1 MCIRDSDDVYATS
14 NSFELIATVVDSDG
28 YEIEDYD
35 PATCT
40 VTAIPE
46 VVVSSDLSGIVE
58 VPQGSTKDFV
68 VNSQVEAP
76 VTIGTG
82 NVAVHALKTP
92 FANGQATYTIK
103 ATGAVGTTAGVY
115 ATVPG
120 QNAVKLFIIKVTAV
134 SYTHLRAHETRHD
147 LVCRLLL
154 EKKKKTIQNAA
165 FS

>member
-1 MCIRDSDDVYATS
+1 GLALDQREVTIAAGFCDAVTVSNYPASTSRPAGAAIVWDYSDPARALFDVTAVGASLTISGRDYGDVYAAS
-14 NSFELIATVVDSDG
+14 NSCELIATVGDSDG

-82 NVAVHALKTP
+82 NVAVHAL
-92 FANGQATYTIK
+92 
-103 ATGAVGTTAGVY
+103 
-115 ATVPG
+115 
-120 QNAVKLFIIKVTAV
+120 
-134 SYTHLRAHETRHD
+134 
-147 LVCRLLL
+147 
-154 EKKKKTIQNAA
+154 
-165 FS
+165 